1 MDYAQRYM
9 ARIYESV
16 HFPMMTTVPYFI
28 SLVNRII
35 RDCGSRAG
43 MDALSQRSVVLL
55 RIIGEVEA
63 LDQPM
68 RVHELIKQSRLGTPP
83 TIYSSVAELAE
94 GGWIDRHADEND
106 GRATRLSLTAKSRRV
121 FAEMS
126 RQIERMA
133 KA

>member
-1 MDYAQRYM
+1 M
-9 ARIYESV
+9 ISN
-16 HFPMMTTVPYFI
+16 PYFI
-28 SLVNRII
+28 NLANRII

-68 RVHELIKQSRLGTPP
+68 RVHELIKQSRSGTPP
-83 TIYSSVAELAE
+83 TVYSSVAELAE
-94 GGWIDRHADEND
+94 GGWIERRADEKD
-106 GRATRLSLTAKSRRV
+106 GRVTRLSLTAKSRRA

-126 RQIERMA
+126 RQILRAA
-133 KA
+133 KV

>member
-1 MDYAQRYM
+1 M
-9 ARIYESV
+9 A
-16 HFPMMTTVPYFI
+16 PNLYFI
-28 SLVNRII
+28 NLVNRII
-35 RDCGSRAG
+35 RECGSRAG
-43 MDALSQRSVVLL
+43 MDEVSQRSVALL
-55 RIIGEVEA
+55 SLIGEAEA

-68 RVHELIKQSRLGTPP
+68 RITELIKQSGSGTAP

-94 GGWIDRHADEND
+94 GGWIDRLVDEKD
-106 GRATRLSLTAKSRRV
+106 GRATRLHLTAKSRRA